1 MVFIGVIDVLSVT
14 SENFGGSLWF
24 PTLSAEKSGKDG
36 ARDVGGECR
45 HRKMQVFHCA
55 ALGSG

>member
-45 HRKMQVFHCA
+45 HRAQDDN
-55 ALGSG
+55 SPSS